1 MMKKICVFFVFLFAA
16 LNMSAQGKFCKSYD
30 DFVAGRWTEVADLK
44 PIHHS
49 ASHKLWVGGN
59 DYKFETGDKAM
70 DKVMKKEAFVIEYQ
84 DTLYVNLRT
93 LRYEKTRFGNGYAMG
108 LPYDGTKIMF
118 VTHRIGRD
126 AANERFVS
134 GFMFGAIGAAIS
146 GSSQLKDRV
155 CYLVDNNGDGKKTDI
170 TLINDEFME
179 NLLELDRPLL
189 KTYRSEKKQKDRES
203 AAHVLPILKE
213 KGLVK

>member
-1 MMKKICVFFVFLFAA
+1 MIRICTLFVFLLAA
-16 LNMSAQGKFCKSYD
+16 LNLSAQGKFCKSYD
-30 DFVAGRWTEVADLK
+30 DFVSGTWTDVAHLQR
-44 PIHHS
+44 IHHS
-49 ASHKLWVGGN
+49 ASHKLWAGGN
-59 DYKFETGDKAM
+59 DYKFETGDKDL

-108 LPYDGTKIMF
+108 LPYDSTKIMF
-118 VTHRIGRD
+118 VTHRIGRN
-126 AANERFVS
+126 AATKQAMSFV
-134 GFMFGAIGAAIS
+134 MFGVIGAAIS
-146 GSSQLKDRV
+146 GSSMLKDRV
-155 CYLVDNNGDGKKTDI
+155 CYLIDNNGDGKKTNI
-170 TLINDEFME
+170 TLIDDEFME

-189 KTYRSEKKQKDRES
+189 RTYRSEKEQKDRES

>member
-1 MMKKICVFFVFLFAA
+1 MIRISTLFVFLLAA
-16 LNMSAQGKFCKSYD
+16 LNMSAQGRFCKSYD
-30 DFVAGRWTEVADLK
+30 DFVAGNWTEVADLE

-70 DKVMKKEAFVIEYQ
+70 DKVMKKEAFVIEYH

-93 LRYEKTRFGNGYAMG
+93 LRFEKTRFGNGYAQG
-108 LPYDGTKIMF
+108 LPYDGNKIMF
-118 VTHRIGRD
+118 VTHRIGRA
-126 AANERFVS
+126 AANEQFMS
-134 GFMFGAIGAAIS
+134 GFMFGAIGAAIT

-155 CYLVDNNGDGKKTDI
+155 CYLVDNNGDGKKTNI
-170 TLINDEFME
+170 TLIDDEYME
-179 NLLELDRPLL
+179 NLLEFDRPLL

-203 AAHVLPILKE
+203 AAHILPILKE